1 MTAPAANPRR
11 RSTVYEVGRE
21 RSPVLCIDDFVT
33 DPDALVARAVDA
45 DFIDAGPVYPGVRAP
60 APPDYLGA
68 LIGGITAEVARAFGA
83 PPRAELEL
91 CAFSMVTT
99 PVEALRPVQRIPHFD
114 GPESGRIAFLH
125 YLCDASQGG
134 TSFFRHIATGFEAIT
149 PPRIDV
155 YRDAIGEELG
165 PRVVG
170 AGYAHAGMRGF
181 ECIHRVEAAFN
192 RLIVYKGNAL
202 HSGDIGARTVLSEEP
217 RAGRLTVNGFGFLDS

>member
-1 MTAPAANPRR
+1 VTTLAANPQRR
-11 RSTVYEVGRE
+11 TAVFEVGRE
-21 RSPVLCIDDFVT
+21 RSPLLCIDDFAANPET
-33 DPDALVARAVDA
+33 LVARAVDA

-60 APPDYLGA
+60 APRDYLDV
-68 LIGGITAEVARAFGA
+68 LVAAISADVTRAFGA
-83 PPRAELEL
+83 PPRDEFEL

-99 PVEALRPVQRIPHFD
+99 PAEALRPVQRIPHFD

-134 TSFFRHIATGFEAIT
+134 TSFFRHAATGFEAIT
-149 PPRIDV
+149 PARLDA

-181 ECIHRVEAAFN
+181 ERIHRVEAAFN
-192 RLIVYKGNAL
+192 RLVVYKGNAL